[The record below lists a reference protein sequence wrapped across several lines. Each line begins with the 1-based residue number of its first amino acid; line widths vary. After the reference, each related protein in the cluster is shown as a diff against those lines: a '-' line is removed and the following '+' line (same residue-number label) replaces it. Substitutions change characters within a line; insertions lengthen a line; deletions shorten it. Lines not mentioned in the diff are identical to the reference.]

1 MQGAVCSP
9 LSLRDAERR
18 GERRVVTD
26 ESADHPPAD
35 AAAQSDF
42 VGLFSRHQRRLYLFI
57 LAQIPYPSEAEEILQ
72 ETNVVIWRKAD
83 QFQLGTNFFAWAAQ
97 IATFEIMKYRS
108 RRKRDRLQF
117 SDEFLQEVAAETLQ
131 QSDALEH
138 RRTALIECIQ
148 KLRPS
153 DRELIQQ
160 RYAPG
165 ETGKNLAEAVGRPAN
180 SVYQSLGRI
189 RRTLWECIQ
198 RRLAVE
204 SP

>member
-1 MQGAVCSP
+1 M
-9 LSLRDAERR
+9 
-18 GERRVVTD
+18 TD
-26 ESADHPPAD
+26 DSTDQPTAD

-42 VGLFSRHQRRLYLFI
+42 VSLFSRHQRRLYLFI

-72 ETNVVIWRKAD
+72 ETNVVIWRKSA